1 MFEMI
6 SIIIV
11 YSRSELNDK
20 LLRKQ
25 LLTFIIH
32 GSAL

>member
-20 LLRKQ
+20 LLSKQ
-25 LLTFIIH
+25 LLVIH
-32 GSAL
+32 FAW